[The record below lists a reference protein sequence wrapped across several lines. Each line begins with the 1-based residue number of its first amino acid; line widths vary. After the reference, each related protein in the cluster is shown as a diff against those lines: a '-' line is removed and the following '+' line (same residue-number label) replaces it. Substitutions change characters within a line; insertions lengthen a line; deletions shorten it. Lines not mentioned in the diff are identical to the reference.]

1 MNHSLRK
8 HRKYA
13 ASAAHRWM
21 HCTASIPLAE
31 GLPETPSGIA
41 AREGT
46 FAHEIL
52 EHCLKNRERDA
63 AGAMQAAAFY
73 GIVVGTWENDDWYE
87 PAIEGVQ
94 IALDYIYAILDA
106 YPDARLLTEQEVYH
120 VSAGFAADAG
130 GTLDCA
136 IIIPCLGIH
145 YFLDYKHGF
154 DPVSPV
160 GNDQLKTY
168 MECFASMYG
177 YEGTAGF
184 VGTIIQPRAFG
195 EKISEHFYPIEEILM
210 HGRAIDFI
218 ISEIEA
224 GRTKFEATE
233 RTCKYC
239 PARVTCP
246 EQEKLLLAATQGTF
260 ASVQMVSARTLPAP
274 TTLPLDRIAYVLAA
288 SEILTDWFTEIKSIA
303 YEYARQGYHIP
314 GYKLVEARARREWD
328 GHKQTVLQQLSVLT
342 GCEVEQLIETDI
354 IGIGDATK
362 LVKAHYKKLYPNLKA
377 KELGEAVNDALAP
390 LTFKNS
396 SGNLTLVPVTDSRQ
410 AVVDQNR
417 TANDFSSVSVIPT
430 E

>member
-31 GLPETPSGIA
+31 GLPETPSGIS

-52 EHCLKNRERDA
+52 EYCLKYGDRDA
-63 AGAMQAAAFY
+63 DGAMRAAAFN
-73 GIVVGTWENDDWYE
+73 GIVVGTWENDDWYA

-106 YPDARLLTEQEVYH
+106 YPDARLMTEQEVYH
-120 VSAGFAADAG
+120 VSAGLTADAG

-154 DPVSPV
+154 DPVSAV

-168 MECFASMYG
+168 MECWQSMHG
-177 YEGTAGF
+177 NEGTAGF

-195 EKISEHFYPIEEILM
+195 EKISEYFYPIEEILM

-218 ISEIEA
+218 VSEIEA

-239 PARVTCP
+239 PARVVCP

-314 GYKLVEARARREWD
+314 GYKLVEARARREWY
-328 GHKQTVLQQLSVLT
+328 GAKNAVAEQLAVLT
-342 GCEVEQLIETDI
+342 GKTVDDI
-354 IGIGDATK
+354 WTKDLPTIGDMEKA
-362 LVKAHYKKLYPNLKA
+362 VKAFYKTIYPHAKA
-377 KELGEAVNDALAP
+377 KDIGEATNDALAQ

-417 TANDFSSVSVIPT
+417 TANDFSSVSVIP